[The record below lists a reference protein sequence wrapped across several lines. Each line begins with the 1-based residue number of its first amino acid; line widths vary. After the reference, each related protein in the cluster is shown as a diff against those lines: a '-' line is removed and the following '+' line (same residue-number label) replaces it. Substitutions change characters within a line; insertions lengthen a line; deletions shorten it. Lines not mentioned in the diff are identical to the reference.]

1 MTDGNGAGSAARV
14 RHLTKTYGTGPA
26 RVIALDDVSLDLAA
40 GEFTA
45 VMGPSG
51 SGKSTLMHC
60 CAALDIADSGSV
72 FLGEQDLSALKDR
85 ALTRLRRDEIGF
97 VFQSYNLVPTLTAA
111 ENIGLPLA
119 IAGRRPDREWYDAV
133 ISTVGLGD
141 RLSHKPNELSGG
153 QQQRVAVAR
162 ALVSRPRIVFAD
174 EPTGNLD
181 SRSGAEV
188 LELLRRS
195 VTEFGQT
202 VVMVTHDPVAA
213 AYTDRVVFLADGRVV
228 DELRRPDR
236 EQVLQIMTR
245 MADAADRRGRGHDG
259 RGNDGRGY
267 DGRGNDGHRDGRG
280 LDGHRDGRPR

>member
-1 MTDGNGAGSAARV
+1 MTGTTSTPAARV
-14 RHLTKTYGTGPA
+14 LGLTKTYGSGQA
-26 RVIALDDVSLDLAA
+26 LVRALDDVTLDLGA

-60 CAALDIADSGSV
+60 CAALDTADAGSV
-72 FLGEQDLSALKDR
+72 VIGDQDLTRMRDK

-97 VFQSYNLVPTLTAA
+97 VFQSYNLVPTLTAR
-111 ENIGLPLA
+111 ENILLPLS
-119 IAGRRPDREWYDAV
+119 IAGRRPDPGWYESV
-133 ISTVGLGD
+133 VSTVGLAD

-153 QQQRVAVAR
+153 QQQRVAIAR

-195 VTEFGQT
+195 VDEHGQT
-202 VVMVTHDPVAA
+202 IVMVTHDPVAA

-228 DELRRPDR
+228 DEMRGPTR
-236 EQVLQIMTR
+236 ERVLEVMTR
-245 MADAADRRGRGHDG
+245 MSAPA
-259 RGNDGRGY
+259 
-267 DGRGNDGHRDGRG
+267 
-280 LDGHRDGRPR
+280 